1 MPSAKQTK
9 ATRGSNSR
17 SVKFI
22 PGKRAGVK
30 EDPLKEGI
38 IEVRPGTKGIDLGEK
53 KYAMAYIRVL
63 DDQHCFKGMCLY
75 SNDLPDDYDIICYFR
90 DPGHGLTILKTVTPE
105 MDLSNDIMTKVS
117 SDYVG
122 VFDDPWHEEPDPFEP
137 GPMVRCEGL
146 FDHYSDRF
154 KELLNEQKMYGGIA
168 DAISKTNERD
178 KGLKFTIG

>member
-9 ATRGSNSR
+9 VTRDLSLQ

-63 DDQHCFKGMCLY
+63 DNLHCFKGMCVY
-75 SNDLPDDYDIICYFR
+75 SDNLPDDYDIICYFR
-90 DPGHGLTILKTVTPE
+90 DPCHGLTVLRTVKPG
-105 MDLSNDIMTKVS
+105 MNLGKDIMTKVS
-117 SDYVG
+117 T
-122 VFDDPWHEEPDPFEP
+122 
-137 GPMVRCEGL
+137 
-146 FDHYSDRF
+146 DHSILDL
-154 KELLNEQKMYGGIA
+154 EV
-168 DAISKTNERD
+168 
-178 KGLKFTIG
+178 